1 MNKRLALPAVL
12 LACAFA
18 TGAQAQ
24 VVGYNFRSGDVWVDT
39 QLGYISDYGRQ
50 DRNYFVDD
58 LVNSYGAPRYLVN
71 DLLDKR
77 HWDPGDVYY
86 AAALAYTARRP
97 LGDVTREYENSKGQG
112 WGVVAQRMGIKP
124 GSAEFHALK
133 GQMGKSKGRYDA
145 HGNGHGKPADAGAP
159 GNSGKAHGNSGKGH
173 DDEGDEGRD
182 DERGDDE
189 HGNGKGKGNSQG
201 KGNGGKSKGHGH

>member
-1 MNKRLALPAVL
+1 MKSRLVLPALV

-18 TGAQAQ
+18 ASAGAQ
-24 VVGYNFRSGDVWVDT
+24 VVGYNFRSGDLWVDT
-39 QLGYISDYGRQ
+39 QLGYFSDYGRR
-50 DRNYFVDD
+50 DRDYFVDD

-71 DLLDKR
+71 ELLDKR
-77 HWDPGDVYY
+77 RWDPGDVYY

-133 GQMGKSKGRYDA
+133 GQMGKSKGRFDE
-145 HGNGHGKPADAGAP
+145 HGKGHGKPGSVAP
-159 GNSGKAHGNSGKGH
+159 PDKGGKEHGNSGKG
-173 DDEGDEGRD
+173 DDGQGEDEQG
-182 DERGDDE
+182 
-189 HGNGKGKGNSQG
+189 HGKDKGKGGGQGKGNS
-201 KGNGGKSKGHGH
+201 GKSKGHGH